1 MRMMLTGAG
10 AVGECILKMLEKRDP
25 KGEWLSYVLLA
36 DFDLKRADEVK
47 SHLEQERKYREGTQY
62 ETAQVDARDREAL
75 TALMREHRI
84 DFVMDAASP
93 FVSNFIFDAAFEA
106 GADYAS
112 MGTWSVPK
120 DHPEFGKGFEG
131 AYLEPMTKYNFDRH
145 EAWKEKGQMACICLG
160 IDPGV
165 VNVFAKYA
173 AEYLFDELLEVH
185 VKDGGNLT
193 PAGER
198 EGRDHLW
205 LQCMDGAGRGDES
218 QRGMEPGGRLPH

>member
-93 FVSNFIFDAAFEA
+93 FVSNFILTRPLRREPIMPAWEPGRCRRIIRNSERALR
-106 GADYAS
+106 GL
-112 MGTWSVPK
+112 TWSP
-120 DHPEFGKGFEG
+120 
-131 AYLEPMTKYNFDRH
+131 
-145 EAWKEKGQMACICLG
+145 
-160 IDPGV
+160 
-165 VNVFAKYA
+165 
-173 AEYLFDELLEVH
+173 
-185 VKDGGNLT
+185 
-193 PAGER
+193 
-198 EGRDHLW
+198 
-205 LQCMDGAGRGDES
+205 
-218 QRGMEPGGRLPH
+218 

>member
-47 SHLEQERKYREGTQY
+47 SHLEQERKFREGTQY

-93 FVSNFIFDAAFEA
+93 FVSNFIFDAAF
-106 GADYAS
+106 GGGS
-112 MGTWSVPK
+112 RLCQ
-120 DHPEFGKGFEG
+120 H
-131 AYLEPMTKYNFDRH
+131 
-145 EAWKEKGQMACICLG
+145 
-160 IDPGV
+160 
-165 VNVFAKYA
+165 
-173 AEYLFDELLEVH
+173 
-185 VKDGGNLT
+185 GNLV
-193 PAGER
+193 
-198 EGRDHLW
+198 
-205 LQCMDGAGRGDES
+205 GAKGS
-218 QRGMEPGGRLPH
+218 PGIRKGL